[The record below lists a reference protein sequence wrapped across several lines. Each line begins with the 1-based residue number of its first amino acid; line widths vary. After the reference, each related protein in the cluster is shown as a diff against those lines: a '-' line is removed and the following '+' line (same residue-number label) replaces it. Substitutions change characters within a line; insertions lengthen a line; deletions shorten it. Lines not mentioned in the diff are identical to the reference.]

1 MLILVATSQ
10 FLCQL
15 IQQLWA
21 FLTLLLLLCQAG
33 LLKDAPSRQFLEQQ
47 AKEVLLKNIETL
59 YACGGRI
66 LDKKMPTLSKLNNRI
81 ARIFCELI

>member
-1 MLILVATSQ
+1 
-10 FLCQL
+10 
-15 IQQLWA
+15 
-21 FLTLLLLLCQAG
+21 LCQAG

-66 LDKKMPTLSKLNNRI
+66 LDKKNANFIK
-81 ARIFCELI
+81 AK